1 MVEAKIRLSPP
12 EQKQLPQKFLE
23 MLSNPKFKRALDI
36 AAKHTRRTGHETGF
50 TVFSVPGNPCWI
62 NNVSSGGTASMEYSE
77 ELTEMDGHFDY
88 SLPGVHSYFNFH
100 FHPAGDIVA
109 IPSAK
114 DISYFGTGDLSEM
127 AEYLGVGEI
136 YDDGRISILVVERPK
151 YKVYGFDMVLYDEQS
166 DYINNYEDLQRLLG
180 AVGLSSFAIE
190 FTPPTKP

>member
-12 EQKQLPQKFLE
+12 EQKQLPPKFLE

-36 AAKHTRRTGHETGF
+36 AAKHTRRTGHETAF
-50 TVFSVPGNPCWI
+50 TVFSIPGNPCWI

-114 DISYFGTGDLSEM
+114 DISYFGTGDFSEM

-151 YKVYGFDMVLYDEQS
+151 YKVYGYDMVLYDEQS
-166 DYINNYEDLQRLLG
+166 EYIKNYQELQTLLST
-180 AVGLSSFAIE
+180 VGLSSFVVETQI
-190 FTPPTKP
+190 